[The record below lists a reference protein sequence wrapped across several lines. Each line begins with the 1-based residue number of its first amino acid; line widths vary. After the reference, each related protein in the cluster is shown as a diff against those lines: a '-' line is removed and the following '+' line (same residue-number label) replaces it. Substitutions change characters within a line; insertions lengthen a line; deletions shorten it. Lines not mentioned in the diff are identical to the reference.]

1 MLHKVALFMPPSKKK
16 DDMNILFDLDGT
28 LTDPYQGITTCISH
42 ALVSLGRHSPSLTEL
57 QWCIGPPLKN
67 SFAKLL
73 ASDDHRLAEE
83 ALCIYRERYSSVGLY
98 ENKVYK
104 AVPETLQA
112 LLDMG
117 HTLFVATSKPVVFA
131 RRIIEHFDLDRY
143 FKRVYGSEL
152 NGTRNDK
159 THLIAFILQKEAIA
173 ASDAFMIGDR
183 KYDII
188 GAKDNGISGI
198 GVLWGYGTKDELV
211 SSGAQIC
218 LSRPRELT
226 AVFKRGLPGY
236 QNSGSG

>member
-1 MLHKVALFMPPSKKK
+1 
-16 DDMNILFDLDGT
+16 MNLLFDLDGT

-42 ALVSLGRHSPSLTEL
+42 ALVSLGRHSPPLTAL
-57 QWCIGPPLKN
+57 KLCIGPPLKN
-67 SFAKLL
+67 SFARLL
-73 ASDDHRLAEE
+73 ASDDHCLAEK
-83 ALCIYRERYSSVGLY
+83 ALSIYRKRYGSVGLY
-98 ENKVYK
+98 ENEVYE
-104 AVPETLQA
+104 AIPETLQA

-131 RRIIEHFDLDRY
+131 RRIIDHFDLDRY

-152 NGTRNDK
+152 NGIRNDK
-159 THLIAFILQKEAIA
+159 AHLIAHILQKEAIA

-188 GAKDNGISGI
+188 GAKANGIAGI

-211 SSGAQIC
+211 SSGAQVC

-226 AVFKRGLPGY
+226 AFFKRGCSGY
-236 QNSGSG
+236 RNSGSG